1 MVIHVSRWSI
11 PPDILS
17 TLSLRLLFVP
27 GPIETLII
35 SMVSFPRQNI
45 FIAGR
50 SGFLG
55 RLCFGYVM
63 TMGDD
68 VILPLI
74 SRISGQNLKY
84 LILIVRSV
92 DFFSLL
98 TRLHQ
103 CRMRDAI
110 FFQGAPLVV
119 HSHSVRSS
127 WCPASRSQGPCQ
139 SKTRVLYLLWK
150 VSNVVSS
157 LLSKTSDTLGSRIR
171 LTNF

>member
-1 MVIHVSRWSI
+1 MVVHVSRWSI
-11 PPDILS
+11 PSDILS

-50 SGFLG
+50 SGFMG

-63 TMGDD
+63 TMGGD

-74 SRISGQNLKY
+74 SRIQGQNLKY

-92 DFFSLL
+92 DFFLSLPDSISAGCE
-98 TRLHQ
+98 TR
-103 CRMRDAI
+103 
-110 FFQGAPLVV
+110 FFL
-119 HSHSVRSS
+119 RSTARS
-127 WCPASRSQGPCQ
+127 ALSQRVIVLMSCIPISRS
-139 SKTRVLYLLWK
+139 
-150 VSNVVSS
+150 
-157 LLSKTSDTLGSRIR
+157 LSK
-171 LTNF
+171 